1 VIGFSR
7 FLQTKDEARR
17 LLVKHNE
24 LLVFVGE
31 GVQSWKLITN
41 YVIFNI
47 WEIDRQLGRQRV

>member
-1 VIGFSR
+1 MIGFSR